1 MNNIIE
7 QLRVNAIGKSKA
19 YPDEDFLIRG
29 VWRINHRYQPN
40 AWERSLAYSMFI
52 VQTIWQGCC
61 YCNYGYADIDESLL
75 GKDAREVRTQDI
87 GVEIAILDAIYSVFE
102 KKPDS
107 SYVFEGSSNEKAI
120 RRAQIIVDQVEK
132 ELGKRR
138 GKVLNVGVMGNFIK
152 QLRDRGIDI
161 IASDFDPA
169 LIGQRINGVYVES
182 GEKTLDLI
190 KECDL
195 VLATGMT
202 LTTRTLGD
210 IITTAKRHEK
220 KVVLF
225 AATGAQFAEEYCKT
239 FGVNMV
245 ISEPQPQ
252 YIFQGK
258 SIINIYRMKVD

>member
-7 QLRVNAIGKSKA
+7 QLRVNAIEKSKA
-19 YPDEDFLIRG
+19 YPDEYFFIRG
-29 VWRINHRYQPN
+29 VWRIDHHYQPN
-40 AWERSLAYSMFI
+40 AWERSLAYSMLI

-61 YCNYGYADIDESLL
+61 YCNYGSVNVDESLL
-75 GKDAREVRTQDI
+75 GKDAREVRTRDI
-87 GVEIAILDAIYSVFE
+87 GVDIATLDAIYSVFE
-102 KKPDS
+102 KKPEA
-107 SYVFEGSSNEKAI
+107 SYVFEGSSNDKAI
-120 RRAQIIVDQVEK
+120 RRAQIIVDQVER
-132 ELGKRR
+132 ELGKKRC
-138 GKVLNVGVMGNFIK
+138 KVLNVGVMGNFIK
-152 QLRDRGIDI
+152 QLRNRGVDV
-161 IASDFDPA
+161 IAADFDPA

-202 LTTRTLGD
+202 RTTQTLGA
-210 IITTAKRHEK
+210 IISTVKRHNK

-225 AATGAQFAEEYCKT
+225 AATGAHFAEEYCKT
-239 FGVNMV
+239 FGVNLV

-252 YIFQGK
+252 YLFQGR